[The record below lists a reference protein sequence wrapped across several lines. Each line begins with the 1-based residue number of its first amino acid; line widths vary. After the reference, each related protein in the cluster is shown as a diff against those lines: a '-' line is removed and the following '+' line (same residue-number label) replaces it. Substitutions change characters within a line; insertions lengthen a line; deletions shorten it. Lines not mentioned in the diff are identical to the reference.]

1 MKEMGSKRT
10 LCNEL
15 WEEEEEEEDGVL
27 CASCSL
33 TWRGPLGP
41 RMQ

>member
-15 WEEEEEEEDGVL
+15 WEEEEEEDGVL